1 MQLFMVEYGNMHALV
16 TSFVRGPNAREDA
29 KRKAH
34 KHFGGGGSSVTPDDY
49 TVTPLTEPG
58 DRIVIDITLSA

>member
-1 MQLFMVEYGNMHALV
+1 MILFMVEYGNMHVLV

-34 KHFGGGGSSVTPDDY
+34 KHIGGGASTVTPDDY
-49 TVTPLTEPG
+49 IVTPLTEPG
-58 DRIVIDITLSA
+58 DRIVLDVTVSA